1 MRRPSP
7 SGNGLAGTTA
17 KSLFRSSRRIYL
29 LSADADDVFV
39 QPEEPSTDE
48 WWENWYKRRHL
59 HREHGGVR
67 EVLRENWFASAL
79 TLVFL
84 CVFFVGPY
92 SSDPGGL
99 GIRLLFAIP
108 LGVVTGVTVWWLLML
123 GYASGW
129 VEDGE

>member
-1 MRRPSP
+1 VPLRRAESAGVSP
-7 SGNGLAGTTA
+7 RCSP
-17 KSLFRSSRRIYL
+17 RRIYV

-39 QPEEPSTDE
+39 KPEKPSTED
-48 WWENWYKRRHL
+48 WWESWAKRRHL

-67 EVLRENWFASAL
+67 EVIRENWFASGL

-108 LGVVTGVTVWWLLML
+108 LGVVTGMTVWWLLVL